1 MKEHKGAMLAIK
13 IVAAVF
19 LLTPLVVM
27 FIYSLADR
35 WISILPE
42 GFTVSYYISILT
54 NPAFL
59 MGIVRGIIISAIPVI
74 ITNISVLLALYV
86 VMVYLPDMEKV
97 VQIFCLIPTTINGI
111 IVATS
116 VLSMYAGSGTIL
128 ANRIVMLACI
138 YCVFVMPVTYQGIRN
153 SLYAVN
159 MKGLL
164 EAAEMLGYRKFH
176 SYVTVIIPSILPG
189 LAASA
194 LMGFAALFGDFAI
207 IKIIASSQFETAQAF
222 LYRNRAADTQ
232 ELGASVVILLLI
244 TLGINYAV
252 HKSQNKQKESR
263 EK

>member
-97 VQIFCLIPTTINGI
+97 VQIFSP
-111 IVATS
+111 
-116 VLSMYAGSGTIL
+116 
-128 ANRIVMLACI
+128 
-138 YCVFVMPVTYQGIRN
+138 P
-153 SLYAVN
+153 
-159 MKGLL
+159 
-164 EAAEMLGYRKFH
+164 
-176 SYVTVIIPSILPG
+176 PST
-189 LAASA
+189 
-194 LMGFAALFGDFAI
+194 
-207 IKIIASSQFETAQAF
+207 ASSSPPRSFPCMPGRERSWPTGSSCWPASTAYS
-222 LYRNRAADTQ
+222 LCR
-232 ELGASVVILLLI
+232 
-244 TLGINYAV
+244 
-252 HKSQNKQKESR
+252 
-263 EK
+263 